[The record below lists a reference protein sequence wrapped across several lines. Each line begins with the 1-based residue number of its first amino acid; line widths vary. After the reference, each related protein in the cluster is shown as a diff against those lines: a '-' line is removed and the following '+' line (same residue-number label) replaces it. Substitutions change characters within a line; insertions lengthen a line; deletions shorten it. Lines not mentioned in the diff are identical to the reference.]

1 MLLRTAEELLLI
13 EYEILLVVLVVK
25 FLAYL
30 CIKHACQMIT
40 AAEMKSIDEWRIGWT
55 EVVVGQW
62 TLLTFSVYVVVH
74 YFIFGLNFI
83 FFCFWVW

>member
-30 CIKHACQMIT
+30 CIKHARWLLPRKWRVLMN
-40 AAEMKSIDEWRIGWT
+40 EGLDEREWWLANRP
-55 EVVVGQW
+55 
-62 TLLTFSVYVVVH
+62 Y
-74 YFIFGLNFI
+74 
-83 FFCFWVW
+83 